1 MIPAII
7 EFLVIIAFVFLLFTA
22 LYAGIFFFVSK
33 VNFLGIYTASF
44 YDAFLFILV
53 LNILVYLSSF
63 LIGIVYVKIAEKSNL
78 QKPNNTILFLLSF
91 FLPLAYWHLTD
102 ILFSTVSISFWS
114 LVIFSLIMAIF
125 NMGNLKTQIN
135 KRTGKSEPENKVS
148 EESEEEKD

>member
-1 MIPAII
+1 VIPAII

-33 VNFLGIYTASF
+33 VDFLGIYTASF
-44 YDAFLFILV
+44 HDTFLFILV

-63 LIGIVYVKIAEKSNL
+63 LIGIVYVKIAERSNL
-78 QKPNNTILFLLSF
+78 QKPNNFILFLLSF

-114 LVIFSLIMAIF
+114 LLIFSLIMAII

-135 KRTGKSEPENKVS
+135 KRIGRSEAEN
-148 EESEEEKD
+148 EDNEEEKN

>member
-1 MIPAII
+1 VIPAII

-33 VNFLGIYTASF
+33 VDFLGIYTASF
-44 YDAFLFILV
+44 HDAFLFILV

-63 LIGIVYVKIAEKSNL
+63 LIGIVFVKIAEKNNI
-78 QKPNNTILFLLSF
+78 QKPNNVILFLLSF
-91 FLPLAYWHLTD
+91 LLRLAYWHLTD

-114 LVIFSLIMAIF
+114 LLIFSLIMAIF

-135 KRTGKSEPENKVS
+135 KRTEKREVEN
-148 EESEEEKD
+148 EGNEEEKD